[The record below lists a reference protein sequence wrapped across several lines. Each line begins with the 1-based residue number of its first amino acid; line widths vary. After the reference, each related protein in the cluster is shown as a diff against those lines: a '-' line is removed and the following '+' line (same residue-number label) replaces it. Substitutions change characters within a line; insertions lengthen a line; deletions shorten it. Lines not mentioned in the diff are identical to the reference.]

1 MSSNETIVLLDGH
14 SLVHRAYHAV
24 RPLSNS
30 NGEPTH
36 AVYGFT
42 SMLIK
47 AIGELKPD
55 YMAVTFDRSKPT
67 FRHREFVEYKAQR
80 PPSPEDLR
88 SQFEPVR
95 DVVTALDIPIYELD
109 EYEADDLLGTLSR
122 QAAEAGLQSMIV
134 SGDADM
140 LQLVNDS
147 VRVMTPRVGFS
158 QTVVYDVAAVQ
169 RRYGVLP
176 STLPDWKAIK
186 GDPSDNI
193 KGVAGIGDKG
203 ATRLLT
209 QFGSIDGILSRM
221 DEVDGRLAGKLAGQD
236 ELLRQNLR
244 LATILCDAPIELDLD
259 RCRFSGVPMTQT
271 VQAFNDL
278 EFRTLIPRLR
288 NLPRLDEGPP
298 AVGTFARGGQTS
310 FLDTQETVVEGPAQG
325 FGPVEIVDSRP
336 QLEALASKLTAA
348 GAFALDTETTGRDAI
363 RVAMVGISVCYE
375 PGRSYYIPL
384 ATPSGPSDLSFDDLR
399 EVLGPVFCD
408 PKVAKYGHNA
418 KYDGI
423 VLAQAGIPV
432 DRFGFDTMIAV
443 GVAENPSRGHLGLKG
458 LTLDRLGLEMTPIED
473 LIGKGKNQI
482 SMHEV
487 PVEKVAPY
495 AGADAE
501 ATFRLVDPLRRDLQ
515 TKEGERIFEEVE
527 MPLVRVLSDMEMA
540 GIAVNVQCLKEMSVT
555 ITQQLGH
562 FEEKIYEQ
570 VGHPFKIGSTKQLAG
585 VLFDELGLKG
595 LRRTR
600 TGYSTDA
607 NTLSALRNDHPVVP
621 LILEHRQLAKLKST
635 YVDAL
640 PLMVNPNTNRVHT
653 SYNQIGAAT
662 GRLSSTDPNLQ
673 NIPVR
678 TELGRQVRKA
688 FITESDEYTLLSAD
702 YSQIELRLLAHMT
715 EDPNL
720 IAAFNAGQDIHAA
733 TAGQV
738 LGVPLDQVTS
748 DMRRSAKAINFGII
762 YGISDYG
769 LSVQLGIRP
778 AEAGEF
784 IRQYFARYP
793 LVQQYLDSVIQ
804 QGVDEGYVS
813 TMYGR
818 RRNMPDLRA
827 SNRQIRSAAE
837 RAAINMPL
845 QGAAADII
853 KLAMI
858 TLHEKLANRDDCRM
872 LLQVHDELLFEV
884 KTASLEEFGEI
895 VRHDMENVAQLR
907 VPIEVDLSS
916 GPNWRDLK

>member
-1 MSSNETIVLLDGH
+1 M
-14 SLVHRAYHAV
+14 
-24 RPLSNS
+24 
-30 NGEPTH
+30 
-36 AVYGFT
+36 
-42 SMLIK
+42 
-47 AIGELKPD
+47 
-55 YMAVTFDRSKPT
+55 
-67 FRHREFVEYKAQR
+67 
-80 PPSPEDLR
+80 
-88 SQFEPVR
+88 
-95 DVVTALDIPIYELD
+95 
-109 EYEADDLLGTLSR
+109 
-122 QAAEAGLQSMIV
+122 
-134 SGDADM
+134 
-140 LQLVNDS
+140 
-147 VRVMTPRVGFS
+147 
-158 QTVVYDVAAVQ
+158 
-169 RRYGVLP
+169 
-176 STLPDWKAIK
+176 
-186 GDPSDNI
+186 
-193 KGVAGIGDKG
+193 
-203 ATRLLT
+203 
-209 QFGSIDGILSRM
+209 
-221 DEVDGRLAGKLAGQD
+221 
-236 ELLRQNLR
+236 
-244 LATILCDAPIELDLD
+244 
-259 RCRFSGVPMTQT
+259 
-271 VQAFNDL
+271 
-278 EFRTLIPRLR
+278 
-288 NLPRLDEGPP
+288 
-298 AVGTFARGGQTS
+298 
-310 FLDTQETVVEGPAQG
+310 
-325 FGPVEIVDSRP
+325 
-336 QLEALASKLTAA
+336 
-348 GAFALDTETTGRDAI
+348 
-363 RVAMVGISVCYE
+363 
-375 PGRSYYIPL
+375 
-384 ATPSGPSDLSFDDLR
+384 
-399 EVLGPVFCD
+399 
-408 PKVAKYGHNA
+408 
-418 KYDGI
+418 
-423 VLAQAGIPV
+423 
-432 DRFGFDTMIAV
+432 
-443 GVAENPSRGHLGLKG
+443 
-458 LTLDRLGLEMTPIED
+458 
-473 LIGKGKNQI
+473 
-482 SMHEV
+482 
-487 PVEKVAPY
+487 
-495 AGADAE
+495 
-501 ATFRLVDPLRRDLQ
+501 
-515 TKEGERIFEEVE
+515 
-527 MPLVRVLSDMEMA
+527 
-540 GIAVNVQCLKEMSVT
+540 
-555 ITQQLGH
+555 
-562 FEEKIYEQ
+562 
-570 VGHPFKIGSTKQLAG
+570 
-585 VLFDELGLKG
+585 LFDELGLKG

-621 LILEHRQLAKLKST
+621 LILDHRQLAKLKST

-688 FITESDEYTLLSAD
+688 FITESDEYALLSAD

-720 IAAFNAGQDIHAA
+720 IAAFGAKQDIHAA
-733 TAGQV
+733 TASQV
-738 LGVPLDQVTS
+738 LGVPLNQVTS

-858 TLHEKLANRDDCRM
+858 KLHDKLANRADCRM

-884 KTASLEEFGEI
+884 KTASLEECGEI